1 MVEGVQNSTSDDASV
16 RFVAI
21 CMLPY
26 RLVEEEKFHFIP
38 FHFML
43 DERIA

>member
-1 MVEGVQNSTSDDASV
+1 VVVERVQNSIRDDVNV

-38 FHFML
+38 FY
-43 DERIA
+43 AG